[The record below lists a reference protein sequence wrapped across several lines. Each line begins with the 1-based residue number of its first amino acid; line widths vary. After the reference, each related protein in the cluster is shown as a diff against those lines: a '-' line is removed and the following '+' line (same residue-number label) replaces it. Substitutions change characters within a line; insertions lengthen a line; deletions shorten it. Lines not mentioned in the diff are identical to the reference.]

1 MRCCQLERRA
11 IPDRVPLDIVTG
23 AFGTVKLGV
32 HRLTNT
38 RVAIKVVPKSLQPS
52 ASSSSA
58 DPSSPLSLLTRE
70 LHHHRRL
77 RHQHILALYEIIA
90 TESSIYLVT
99 ELCSGGELF
108 DYLVERG
115 RLSLSETRR
124 IFGQLVLGVA
134 HLHQS
139 GVVHRDL
146 KLENILL
153 DERVNVKIA
162 DLGFGREFEKGRWM
176 ETWVGTLG
184 YCAPEVVAAK
194 RYLGEGESLW
204 SLLPRL
210 SRC

>member
-1 MRCCQLERRA
+1 MLNPLTSGPSSPPHTLRPSSPLLAPCPTRPHLSRA
-11 IPDRVPLDIVTG
+11 HYSTSHQTSKP
-23 AFGTVKLGV
+23 F
-32 HRLTNT
+32 
-38 RVAIKVVPKSLQPS
+38 PS
-52 ASSSSA
+52 QSS

-77 RHQHILALYEIIA
+77 RHPHILALFELIA
-90 TESSIYLVT
+90 TESSIYLVS

-108 DYLVERG
+108 DYLVEKG
-115 RLSLSETRR
+115 RLSLDETRR
-124 IFGQLVLGVA
+124 IFGQLVLGVN
-134 HLHQS
+134 HLHRS

-184 YCAPEVVAAK
+184 YTAPEVVGAK
-194 RYLGEGESLW
+194 RYLGEGECQAQAGGG
-204 SLLPRL
+204 RGG
-210 SRC
+210 